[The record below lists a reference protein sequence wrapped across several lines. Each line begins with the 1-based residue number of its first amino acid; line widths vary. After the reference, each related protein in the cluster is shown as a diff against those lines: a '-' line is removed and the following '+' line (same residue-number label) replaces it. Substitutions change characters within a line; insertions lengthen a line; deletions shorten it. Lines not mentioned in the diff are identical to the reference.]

1 MGSLLEERGMALE
14 ERDEA
19 CACIKREMLETA
31 DDDAGATRGV
41 GSRATPRPARQHCC
55 TGRGGRPAGD
65 VTGVTPV
72 RLCDTDNPKKV
83 GSMSFISLCC
93 FFFPAFSL
101 QNEEKTKEEKEREKE
116 TVTQSLKKQQFLS

>member
-41 GSRATPRPARQHCC
+41 EDSKEGCTVPTRSCELRQY
-55 TGRGGRPAGD
+55 GGGRD
-65 VTGVTPV
+65 
-72 RLCDTDNPKKV
+72 
-83 GSMSFISLCC
+83 IS
-93 FFFPAFSL
+93 
-101 QNEEKTKEEKEREKE
+101 
-116 TVTQSLKKQQFLS
+116 